1 MLPIVGLEGL
11 TGGGR
16 AAGGQWIAD
25 STSNCYHK
33 TCDAWSS
40 DWNLRGAVED
50 ISLFKTTI
58 QNLGNSRRC
67 PSGIKGQSLR
77 HIEMAAIRFG

>member
-1 MLPIVGLEGL
+1 MLLIVGLEGL

-58 QNLGNSRRC
+58 
-67 PSGIKGQSLR
+67 
-77 HIEMAAIRFG
+77 